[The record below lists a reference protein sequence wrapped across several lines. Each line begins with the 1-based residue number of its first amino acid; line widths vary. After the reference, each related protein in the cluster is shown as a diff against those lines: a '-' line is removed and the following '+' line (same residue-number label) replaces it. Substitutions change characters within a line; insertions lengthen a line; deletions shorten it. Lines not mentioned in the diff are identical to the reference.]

1 MAGTTSTHLPE
12 DPQALSPTQAPSPKV
27 RVRVPPAPSVRVRR
41 ASIFEQMADSL
52 RNTVLSEETL
62 VLLEF
67 VIIVGIGVVAFIT
80 VFPTMSNAVD
90 SMANYLNKQF
100 STSF

>member
-1 MAGTTSTHLPE
+1 MATSPTQMPE
-12 DPQALSPTQAPSPKV
+12 DPQALPQAATPAPRV

-41 ASIFEQMADSL
+41 ASVFEQLADTF

-67 VIIVGIGVVAFIT
+67 MIIIAIGVIAFFT
-80 VFPTMSNAVD
+80 VYPTMSSAVD
-90 SMANYLNKQF
+90 SLATYLNKQF